1 MPDSWVR
8 FHHVEIYLPNLKQ
21 GVRFHG
27 PLRIHMALTVYS
39 RLLMCWK
46 IIQTAVDHI
55 LLGTAQAS
63 TLPPPPSDARGLEA
77 LRLPGGAGG
86 GGVAGGGR
94 EPCAVLSAVPVTV
107 YNWSKFS
114 ENNVPEWR

>member
-1 MPDSWVR
+1 MSDSWVR
-8 FHHVEIYLPNLKQ
+8 FHQAGIYLPNLKQ

-39 RLLMCWK
+39 RLLVCWK
-46 IIQTAVDHI
+46 IIRTAVDHT
-55 LLGTAQAS
+55 LLGTVQAS

-86 GGVAGGGR
+86 GGVAGG
-94 EPCAVLSAVPVTV
+94 PCAVLSAVPVTV

>member
-1 MPDSWVR
+1 MR
-8 FHHVEIYLPNLKQ
+8 
-21 GVRFHG
+21 
-27 PLRIHMALTVYS
+27 
-39 RLLMCWK
+39 WK
-46 IIQTAVDHI
+46 IIRTAVDHI
-55 LLGTAQAS
+55 LLGTVQAS
-63 TLPPPPSDARGLEA
+63 MLPPPPSDARGLEA